1 MLHYISSVSLDQEKK
16 SQQVEGHNKIQK
28 LLMTFYNL
36 LKVEADKTETGDSSQ
51 PPEAA
56 LSTH

>member
-1 MLHYISSVSLDQEKK
+1 M
-16 SQQVEGHNKIQK
+16 N
-28 LLMTFYNL
+28 FYNL
-36 LKVEADKTETGDSSQ
+36 LKVEADNTETGASSQ

>member
-28 LLMTFYNL
+28 LLMSFYNL
-36 LKVEADKTETGDSSQ
+36 LKAEAGDSSQ